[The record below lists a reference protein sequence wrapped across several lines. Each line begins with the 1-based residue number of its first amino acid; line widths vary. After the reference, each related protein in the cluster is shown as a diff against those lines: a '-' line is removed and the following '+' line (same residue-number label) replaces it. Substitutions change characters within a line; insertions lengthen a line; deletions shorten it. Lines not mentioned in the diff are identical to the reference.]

1 MTQIQSALQILF
13 KKHRIVFWYDAKREL
28 RAEFESLLLPGIET
42 IELNHNEFAVK
53 QRILRQ
59 QPQGKFLLYHA
70 GPAPADLDNWLLD
83 VQLAQGEFRADQ
95 AGLWLSELGLRM
107 EFLEVVQAHA
117 AQVDQTLAQFGPHL
131 VEGDA
136 WHFVATAWEE
146 IYHFGRDHAL
156 PTPQAHRLLA
166 YLDALTGGR

>member
-70 GPAPADLDNWLLD
+70 
-83 VQLAQGEFRADQ
+83 
-95 AGLWLSELGLRM
+95 
-107 EFLEVVQAHA
+107 
-117 AQVDQTLAQFGPHL
+117 
-131 VEGDA
+131 
-136 WHFVATAWEE
+136 
-146 IYHFGRDHAL
+146 L

-166 YLDALTGGR
+166 YPDALTGGR